1 MKRLLKYKK
10 DSGKVISVETWSF
23 PNPPEDSDIDG
34 WIFLEEHENPTNAY
48 VDEGKLVPISVPKPS
63 AYCEWDKT
71 LGEWVDRKPKELID
85 KEQQA
90 IRETTFTFNGHE
102 FQVDTES
109 VNIIGNRALK
119 LVKRKLLDEVVEPF
133 QWRLKDNTFYTFD
146 PEEFLTFAEAV
157 DVYVESVMKEKWDKK
172 DFISGGGV

>member
-1 MKRLLKYKK
+1 MRRLAKYKK
-10 DSGKVISVETWSF
+10 VSGKILSVETWNF

-34 WIFLEEHENPTNAY
+34 WIFLGEHEDPINAF
-48 VDEGKLVPISVPKPS
+48 VDEGRLVPINVPKPTE
-63 AYCEWDKT
+63 YHEWDKT
-71 LGEWVDRKPKELID
+71 LREWIDCKPKELIE

-119 LVKRKLLDEVVEPF
+119 IVKRKLLDEDIEPF
-133 QWRLKDNTFYTFD
+133 HWRLKDNTFYTFD
-146 PEEFLTFAEAV
+146 ADEFLTFAEAV
-157 DVYVESVMKEKWDKK
+157 DVYVETVKKERWKK
-172 DFISGGGV
+172 NDTVSGMS